1 MKVLMR
7 STLAEYRVLTKYFGS
22 EYMQLM
28 FQGFKGY
35 NQVRLNSSYQE
46 VFNELVKLE
55 Q

>member
-1 MKVLMR
+1 MR

-28 FQGFKGY
+28 FQGFTGY
-35 NQVRLNSSYQE
+35 NQVRLKSSFQE
-46 VFNELVKLE
+46 VYDELSKLE